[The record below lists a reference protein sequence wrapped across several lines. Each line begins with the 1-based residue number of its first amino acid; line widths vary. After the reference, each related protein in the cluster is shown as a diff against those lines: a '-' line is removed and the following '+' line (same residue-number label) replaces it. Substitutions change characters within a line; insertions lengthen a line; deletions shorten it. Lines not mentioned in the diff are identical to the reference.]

1 MKPQYLPVLGAAQC
15 YAVCAAYNRHKYL
28 QAPKQISLLYRFS
41 SEDCSCPS
49 SPTER
54 LPMLSSVY
62 SFLFALTL
70 FALAKADWGTV
81 SCTDS
86 LGGHIVDVRYTPD
99 RHVLPS
105 SEIANVNNAAY
116 GESDR
121 MRRPTTARPL

>member
-1 MKPQYLPVLGAAQC
+1 
-15 YAVCAAYNRHKYL
+15 
-28 QAPKQISLLYRFS
+28 
-41 SEDCSCPS
+41 
-49 SPTER
+49 
-54 LPMLSSVY
+54 MLSSVY